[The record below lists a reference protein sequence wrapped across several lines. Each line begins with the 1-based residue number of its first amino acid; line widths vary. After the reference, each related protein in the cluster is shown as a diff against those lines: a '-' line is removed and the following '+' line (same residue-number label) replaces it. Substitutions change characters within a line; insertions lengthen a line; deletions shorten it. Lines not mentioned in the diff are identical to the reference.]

1 MTTNQKLALVV
12 DDSKMQCKLLS
23 VLLQEENYRVVV
35 ANDGASG
42 VQMYVK
48 HQPDLVLMDIN
59 MPIMDGFEATRRIKK
74 LSGEGNLAPIIFI
87 TSMDSDKAFI
97 DSVDAGG
104 DSILVRPF
112 SPAVFKAK
120 IKSIQR
126 IGDLVSQVNNLQQE
140 QQKDAELAEKMMSDV
155 IEARNFALD
164 KIGVIK
170 RAATIFSGDIQLAAQ
185 CPNGDVHVLL
195 GDFTGHGLRASIGAI
210 PVTETF
216 RAMTKKGFS
225 LFEIIKQINRQLFA
239 LLPGD
244 LFFCA
249 SFASISEHE
258 KSAYIFNAGL
268 PEGYLFNNKAIIK
281 TLFKSTHPPLGILPK
296 LLPDAAIEVVPIEL
310 SDRLVFITDGIVEA
324 RSPDGTLFGFE
335 RFEQAAKIGVLQH
348 GVARQVQNE
357 LEVFCQEAE
366 QEDDITLVDIP
377 CSGFQPKDL
386 ANSITSPKDISNPT
400 AFSHAGE
407 TDFSGAYFNRSYRL
421 APAWS
426 YQLHLTG
433 KLLKDVNPIPLAMN
447 QINDLAGAG
456 EHWQSL
462 YTILTELFVNALDHG
477 VLGLSSTLKDSAEGF
492 SQYFNERAKRLD
504 TLSDHPD
511 DYISITLNYYPFSSD
526 KERSTA
532 QKEVSKTGGK
542 MLINIK
548 DSGQGFDVL
557 SLIKKNSTDIE
568 HNVKLSGR
576 GIELVNQLCD
586 TVEYQENGTLVTASF
601 VWSDTH

>member
-1 MTTNQKLALVV
+1 MPTDQKLALIV

-42 VQMYVK
+42 VQMYIE
-48 HQPDLVLMDIN
+48 HHPDLVLMDIN
-59 MPIMDGFEATRRIKK
+59 MPIMNGFEATRRIKK
-74 LSGEGNLAPIIFI
+74 LSGAGNLAPLIFI

-120 IKSIQR
+120 IKAIQR
-126 IGDLVSQVNNLQQE
+126 ISDLVSQVNHLQQE
-140 QQKDAELAEKMMSDV
+140 QQKDAELAEKMMCKV

-164 KIGVIK
+164 KVGVIK
-170 RAATIFSGDIQLAAQ
+170 KAATIFSGDIQLTAQ

-225 LFEIIKQINRQLFA
+225 LFEVINEINRQLYA

-249 SFASISEHE
+249 CFARISEHE

-268 PEGYLFNNKAIIK
+268 PEGYLFDKEASIK
-281 TLFKSTHPPLGILPK
+281 NLFSSTHPPLGILPK
-296 LLPDAAIEVVPIEL
+296 LLSDACVEVVPIDVN
-310 SDRLVFITDGIVEA
+310 DRLVFITDGIVEA
-324 RSPDGTLFGFE
+324 RSPEGELFGFE
-335 RFEQAAKIGVLQH
+335 RFEDVAKVGVIEENIAAHVLKSLD
-348 GVARQVQNE
+348 A
-357 LEVFCQEAE
+357 FCQQAE
-366 QEDDITLVDIP
+366 QEDDISLVDIP
-377 CSGFQPKDL
+377 CGGWQQQ
-386 ANSITSPKDISNPT
+386 DISQLIAT
-400 AFSHAGE
+400 AENKSDSGNSE
-407 TDFSGAYFNRSYRL
+407 VDFSGVSYDDCYSI

-433 KLLKDVNPIPLAMN
+433 QLLKNVNPVPLAMN

-477 VLGLSSTLKDSAEGF
+477 VLGLSSALKDSPEGF
-492 SQYFNERAKRLD
+492 SQYFNERTKLLAE
-504 TLSDHPD
+504 LSDSASD
-511 DYISITLNYYPFSSD
+511 FISITLNYYPLLCENSL
-526 KERSTA
+526 KE
-532 QKEVSKTGGK
+532 QNGKKVGGK
-542 MLINIK
+542 MRINLK
-548 DSGQGFDVL
+548 DSGHGFDVL
-557 SLIKKNSTDIE
+557 SVMKNNSLAIG
-568 HNVKLSGR
+568 HGIQLSGR

-586 TVEYQENGTLVTASF
+586 TLEYQEEGTLVTANYI
-601 VWSDTH
+601 WRNEDT

>member
-1 MTTNQKLALVV
+1 MPTNQKLALVV
-12 DDSKMQCKLLS
+12 DDSKMQCKLLA
-23 VLLQEENYRVVV
+23 VLLKEENYRVVI

-42 VQMYVK
+42 VQMYSE
-48 HQPDLVLMDIN
+48 HRPDLVLMDIN
-59 MPIMDGFEATRRIKK
+59 MPIMNGFEATRRIKK
-74 LSGEGNLAPIIFI
+74 LSGEGNLAPLIFI

-120 IKSIQR
+120 IKAIQR
-126 IGDLVSQVNNLQQE
+126 ISDLVSQVNSLQQE

-164 KIGVIK
+164 KVGVIK
-170 RAATIFSGDIQLAAQ
+170 KSATIFSGDIQLTAQ

-216 RAMTKKGFS
+216 RTMTKKGFS
-225 LFEIIKQINRQLFA
+225 LFEVIKEINRQLYA

-244 LFFCA
+244 LFFAAC
-249 SFASISEHE
+249 FACISEHE

-268 PEGYLFNNKAIIK
+268 PDGYLFDKKSKIK
-281 TLFKSTHPPLGILPK
+281 KLFLSTHPPLAILPE
-296 LLPDAAIEVVPIEL
+296 LLKDASVEVISINV

-324 RSPDGTLFGFE
+324 RNLAGELFGFD
-335 RFEQAAKIGVLQH
+335 RFELAAKQGVIEKNVALQ
-348 GVARQVQNE
+348 VLNS
-357 LEVFCQEAE
+357 LDDFCQNAE
-366 QEDDITLVDIP
+366 QEDDISLVDIP
-377 CSGFQPKDL
+377 CSGFQQQDVSHP
-386 ANSITSPKDISNPT
+386 IPSPEKISN
-400 AFSHAGE
+400 FDNSE
-407 TDFSGAYFNRSYRL
+407 DDFSGVYCDNGYSS

-433 KLLKDVNPIPLAMN
+433 QLLKSVNPIPLAMN

-456 EHWQSL
+456 EHWQNL

-477 VLGLSSTLKDSAEGF
+477 VLGLSSALKDSAEGF
-492 SQYFNERAKRLD
+492 SQYFNERTKLLEE
-504 TLSDHPD
+504 LSDYPSD
-511 DYISITLNYYPFSSD
+511 FISITLNYYPLFSTD
-526 KERSTA
+526 T
-532 QKEVSKTGGK
+532 QKNDEQQSRNKMGGK
-542 MLINIK
+542 MLINVK

-557 SLIKKNSTDIE
+557 SVIKKNSVSIDHGI
-568 HNVKLSGR
+568 KLSGR
-576 GIELVNQLCD
+576 GVDLVNQLCD
-586 TVEYQENGTLVTASF
+586 SLEYQEEGTLVTASYI
-601 VWSDTH
+601 WRDENKK